1 MRNRKKEIE
10 WFRKRVVN
18 PVKCQMFKERLPKVF
33 RKVRFTMPVLL
44 IMVMIGSAC
53 SSHHYFSIN
62 AEEITN
68 PEIIYSDS
76 THVTNPF

>member
-1 MRNRKKEIE
+1 MRKIRSTISKFRAK
-10 WFRKRVVN
+10 FVRKRKATFLSV
-18 PVKCQMFKERLPKVF
+18 
-33 RKVRFTMPVLL
+33 PVLL